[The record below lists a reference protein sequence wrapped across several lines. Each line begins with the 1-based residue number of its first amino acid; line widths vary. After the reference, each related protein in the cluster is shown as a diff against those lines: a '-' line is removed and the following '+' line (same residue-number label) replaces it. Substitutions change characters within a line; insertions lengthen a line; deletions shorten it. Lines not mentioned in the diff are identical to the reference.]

1 MAEVL
6 ASMAGTV
13 LTVLV
18 APGDRVEAGQDVV
31 ILESMKMEVPV
42 QAEQAGIVSEI
53 KVEAG
58 SFVGDGDVL
67 LVLSDES

>member
-1 MAEVL
+1 MAQVQ

-13 LTVLV
+13 LSVLV
-18 APGDRVEAGQDVV
+18 SEGDQVEAGQDVI

-42 QAEQAGIVSEI
+42 QAEQPGKVKEI

-58 SFVGDGDVL
+58 AFVNDGEVL
-67 LVLSDES
+67 IELED